1 MQAESRAG
9 SPQSHGA
16 WRQGAL
22 LRGPGPCHRSRP
34 AQGPRP
40 GAQKPGLG
48 RRGLCTGGLIP
59 LRGGG
64 EGLQAGRWAHWGGQV
79 LHWPKPQLCPCAP
92 RHVRLLCFESLCHP
106 ACHPGQESPL
116 TRAKGHPHFAQ
127 NGNSHSSELCGKTT
141 LECQQQGW
149 VGRGPEGQPLMGTG
163 SGQCHGRLER
173 DGTVRITGPAAQAEG
188 LVSQA
193 QQCSLVSSSGPGGRG
208 GSPGTSLG
216 LPKPSWLGP
225 SRESLG
231 AANSGLQAPVSRQLP
246 PPLPAQALS
255 STPEGS
261 EEGEAGSLG

>member
-1 MQAESRAG
+1 MDRCSTGRSPSSAPAPHDMSGRYALNPYATLHATLAKNHPLPGPRATPTLCKMGIPTAANYVARPPWSASNRAG
-9 SPQSHGA
+9 
-16 WRQGAL
+16 
-22 LRGPGPCHRSRP
+22 
-34 AQGPRP
+34 
-40 GAQKPGLG
+40 
-48 RRGLCTGGLIP
+48 
-59 LRGGG
+59 GGG
-64 EGLQAGRWAHWGGQV
+64 
-79 LHWPKPQLCPCAP
+79 
-92 RHVRLLCFESLCHP
+92 
-106 ACHPGQESPL
+106 
-116 TRAKGHPHFAQ
+116 
-127 NGNSHSSELCGKTT
+127 
-141 LECQQQGW
+141 
-149 VGRGPEGQPLMGTG
+149 GPEGQPSMGTG
-163 SGQCHGRLER
+163 SGQCHGWLER
-173 DGTVRITGPAAQAEG
+173 DGTVRIAGPAAQAEG